1 MTTSVSEWNGYDNG
15 LFELQINAKIRC
27 LRRKIYIQNCKCFH
41 LVWNQNWIRYNTVYF
56 SMILLNKI
64 VELDGRSYLQLSMSD
79 VRNVH
84 ARVFDICPSPC
95 LTSSFYSCLCLPLA
109 NISFSFGQMTYE
121 SEFVGKLV
129 HRLANKLYQDHVG
142 SNLKQVDQKS
152 IKSHKSRGYCNN
164 KTHHLAWMTK
174 NTFWNV

>member
-1 MTTSVSEWNGYDNG
+1 MV
-15 LFELQINAKIRC
+15 
-27 LRRKIYIQNCKCFH
+27 
-41 LVWNQNWIRYNTVYF
+41 
-56 SMILLNKI
+56 LLNKI
-64 VELDGRSYLQLSMSD
+64 VDLDGRSYLQLSMSD

-84 ARVFDICPSPC
+84 VRVFDICPSTC
-95 LTSSFYSCLCLPLA
+95 LTFSFSSCLCLPKWVA
-109 NISFSFGQMTYE
+109 SISFSFGQMTYE

-129 HRLANKLYQDHVG
+129 HRLANKLDQDHVV

-174 NTFWNV
+174 YILNIGGHTLGSLNPLVSVKSKFRLRGRKRW